1 VTTYTPYPT
10 VTFASG
16 TSYTDQTI
24 ANISI
29 TLGRRDIM
37 EQAQPGYARIEL
49 WTSSDEPI
57 NVSLAESVEVFIKD
71 TTGTNQQIFGGSIS
85 DIDISLDSYGSVG
98 SIARYS
104 ITAVGPLA
112 LLNRRTAGLTGF
124 AKEKDGTRILNVLTE
139 AFLTNWSDVSP
150 ALRWN
155 GVPTGTTW
163 ASYDGTS
170 ISLVNNLAT
179 SIDVPGQ
186 FELTAYSG
194 GETNALTLVQ
204 EAAQSGRGVL
214 FESEDGDIHYDD
226 YSSRASN
233 PVITLTADDIL
244 ARGLSSSN
252 QWSGIVNDVEV
263 TYKNNQ
269 SKYARD
275 EQSNILYGQLSGK
288 RTTILENG
296 TDAQTQ
302 ADAFLTS
309 RAFPRMYPETI
320 TCPLHSPT
328 MTNSTRNSLID
339 AIVGTGIT
347 TTALPA
353 VFGETFDGYIEGL
366 NWNLTRYTAELALT
380 VSAKSETYPSVIW
393 YQIPPTTT
401 WAGYTPSTTEWQDL

>member
-57 NVSLAESVEVFIKD
+57 DVSLAESVEVFIKD

-328 MTNSTRNSLID
+328 MTNATRNSLID

-353 VFGETFDGYIEGL
+353 VFGETFNGYIEGL

-380 VSAKSETYPSVIW
+380 VSAQSETYPSVIW

>member
-1 VTTYTPYPT
+1 MTTYTPYPT

-24 ANISI
+24 ANINI

-49 WTSSDEPI
+49 WTSADEPI
-57 NVSLAESVEVFIKD
+57 NVTLAESVDVYIKD
-71 TTGTNQQIFGGSIS
+71 STGANQQIFGGSIS
-85 DIDISLDSYGSVG
+85 DIDISLDSYGEIG

-104 ITAVGPLA
+104 ITAIGPLA

-124 AKEKDGTRILNVLTE
+124 AKEFDGTRILNILTE

-150 ALRWN
+150 ALTWA
-155 GVPTGTTW
+155 GVPSGVTW

-194 GETNALTLVQ
+194 GETNALNIAQ

-226 YSSRASN
+226 YSSRATN
-233 PVITLTADDIL
+233 PIITLTADDIL

-252 QWSGIVNDVEV
+252 QWSGIVNDVTV
-263 TYKNNQ
+263 TYKNSQ
-269 SKYARD
+269 AKYARD

-296 TDAQTQ
+296 ADAQTQ

-309 RAFPRMYPETI
+309 RAYPRMYPETI

-328 MTNSTRNSLID
+328 MTNATRNALID

-347 TTALPA
+347 TTELPA
-353 VFGETFDGYIEGL
+353 VFGETFNGYIEGL
-366 NWNLTRYTAELALT
+366 NWNLTRYTAELSLT
-380 VSAKSETYPSVIW
+380 VSAQSETYPSVVW
-393 YQIPPTTT
+393 YQIPATTT

>member
-1 VTTYTPYPT
+1 
-10 VTFASG
+10 
-16 TSYTDQTI
+16 
-24 ANISI
+24 
-29 TLGRRDIM
+29 
-37 EQAQPGYARIEL
+37 
-49 WTSSDEPI
+49 
-57 NVSLAESVEVFIKD
+57 VFIKD

-112 LLNRRTAGLTGF
+112 LLNRRTAGLSGF
-124 AKEKDGTRILNVLTE
+124 AKEFDGTRILNVLTE

-226 YSSRASN
+226 YSSRATN
-233 PVITLTADDIL
+233 PIITLTADDIL

-328 MTNSTRNSLID
+328 MTNATRNSLID

-353 VFGETFDGYIEGL
+353 VFGETFNGYIEGL

-380 VSAKSETYPSVIW
+380 VSAESETYPSVIW
-393 YQIPPTTT
+393 YQIPATTT
-401 WAGYTPSTTEWQDL
+401 WAGYTPSTTKWQDL